1 MSNLNTAVSD
11 DRQSRR
17 SEVRLVAVIHLGP
30 GQRIDAIAHN
40 VSAHGVMVE
49 TDARFVPGRPVSIDL
64 AGLPRTPG
72 RVAWVREGHAGLSFV
87 QPLTLEQLLAIV

>member
-1 MSNLNTAVSD
+1 MSKPSAAISD

-17 SEVRLVAVIHLGP
+17 NEVRLVAVIHLGA
-30 GQRIDAIAHN
+30 GQRVDAIAHN

-49 TDARFVPGRPVSIDL
+49 TDARFVPGRPVTIEL

-72 RVAWVREGHAGLSFV
+72 RVAWVREGHAGLGFV
-87 QPLTLEQLLAIV
+87 NALTLDQLLAIV